1 MSVETLGTVF
11 AFAGGLGMFLYGM
24 NVMGDGLQKAAGN
37 KMHNFLGKITSNR
50 FLGVLV
56 GTLITAIIQS
66 SSATTVMV
74 VGFVNAG
81 LLNLS
86 QAAGV
91 IMGANIGTTITSWIV
106 SMNEWEWASVL
117 KPSFFAPLLI
127 GIGAFLI
134 MFCKSE
140 KKKEAGEILSG
151 LGLLFI
157 GLEFMSNAIEPYS
170 NSPVFYQAFRVLGK
184 NPVFGILTGLIVT
197 ALIQSSSA
205 SVGILQTLALNGV
218 VGWNSAVY
226 ITLGQNMGTCVTA
239 LISSAGANR
248 TAKRAAVIHFL
259 FNFIGAVVFGLLMF
273 FIFLWNPAFANATI
287 SSVDISIFHSI
298 FNVTNTLLLFPFA
311 TLLVN
316 LSGVIM
322 KENARNE
329 MEDELEVMKR
339 HLDDRILETPS
350 FALDNAIKQVI
361 HMGDVTL
368 ENVKH
373 SIDSLLKKDEE
384 LAKKVFEQ
392 EKLIDQMEN
401 ILTEYLVKIS
411 NLSLSEKQQLIVNH
425 MFYTIMNFERIGDHA
440 ENIAELAMTAI
451 ERNLQFTDEA
461 KEEMKE
467 ICQTATKSFENSLL
481 TRKTENVE
489 YIRKVVKCEESVDN
503 MEEEFRES
511 HIARLS
517 RSNCNSESGVVFVDL
532 LVNLERI
539 SDHSMNIANFL
550 IDELD

>member
-1 MSVETLGTVF
+1 MSVEILGTIF
-11 AFAGGLGMFLYGM
+11 TFAGGLGMFLYGM

-106 SMNEWEWASVL
+106 SMNEWEWATIL

-134 MFCKSE
+134 MFHKSE

-151 LGLLFI
+151 LGILFI

-184 NPVFGILTGLIVT
+184 NPILGILTGLVVT

-259 FNFIGAVVFGLLMF
+259 FNFIGAVVFGFLMF
-273 FIFLWNPAFANATI
+273 FIFLWNPTFANAT
-287 SSVDISIFHSI
+287 ISIFHSI
-298 FNVTNTLLLFPFA
+298 FNITNTLLLFPFGGF
-311 TLLVN
+311 LVK
-316 LSGVIM
+316 LSGVII
-322 KENARNE
+322 KENTHNV
-329 MEDELEVMKR
+329 MDDELEAMKR

-361 HMGDVTL
+361 HMGDRTL
-368 ENVKH
+368 ENVKQ
-373 SIDSLLKKDEE
+373 SIHALLERDEE
-384 LAKKVFEQ
+384 LAKKVIEQ
-392 EKLIDQMEN
+392 ETLIDQMESV
-401 ILTEYLVKIS
+401 LTEYLVKIS

-425 MFYTIMNFERIGDHA
+425 MFYTIINFERVGDHA
-440 ENIAELAMTAI
+440 ENIAELAIATI
-451 ERNLQFTDEA
+451 ERKLQFTGDA
-461 KEEMKE
+461 SEEMRI
-467 ICQTATKSFENSLL
+467 ICQAATESFENSLL

-489 YIRKVVKCEESVDN
+489 YIRKVVKCEEKVDN
-503 MEEEFRES
+503 LEEEFRES

-517 RSNCNSESGVVFVDL
+517 RNICNSESGVVFVDL